1 MATGEAPVNP
11 LLDRV
16 RSVTAPDATTVPQPG
31 TLATLRRLPRSTWL
45 RALLVAAVVYVV
57 IGIPTDVVPNP
68 VFGRPTIPV
77 RWWDPVVLG
86 ASAVLMGLVIF
97 IRPTDLGAESA
108 STERGT
114 LVGGIGSLLAV
125 GCPTCN
131 HVVVAVLGTSG
142 ALSFFQPVQP
152 WLGVAS
158 LGLLAW
164 LVRRRINDLRDP
176 SCPI

>member
-1 MATGEAPVNP
+1 MSAAEPT
-11 LLDRV
+11 
-16 RSVTAPDATTVPQPG
+16 TAPEG
-31 TLATLRRLPRSTWL
+31 TLSTLRHLPGSTWL
-45 RALLVAAVVYVV
+45 RVAVVAVVVYLV

-68 VFGRPTIPV
+68 IFGRPTIPV

-86 ASAVLMGLVIF
+86 ASAVLMGLVIS
-97 IRPTDLGAESA
+97 IRPADLGVDDTRSD
-108 STERGT
+108 RGT
-114 LVGGIGSLLAV
+114 LLGGIGSLLAV

-131 HVVVAVLGTSG
+131 QVVVAVLGTSG

-158 LGLLAW
+158 LALLTW
-164 LVRRRINDLRDP
+164 LLRRRIADLRDP